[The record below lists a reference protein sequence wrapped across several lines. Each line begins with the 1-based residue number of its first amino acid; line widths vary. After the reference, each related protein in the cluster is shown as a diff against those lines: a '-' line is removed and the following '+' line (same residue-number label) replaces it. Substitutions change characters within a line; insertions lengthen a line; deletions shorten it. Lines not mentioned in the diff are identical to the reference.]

1 MAGTDFPKE
10 LLRVFL
16 VTALLFLPAMSE
28 ELGWMRTFIP
38 LPVFYIL
45 VICGE
50 KDGIA
55 LLSKALVAAGIGCI
69 VISALPGFI
78 ISLSFLPLA
87 FVLARSVR
95 QEHSVLRAGMTGSIA
110 LAFVWFIGAFL
121 YGMIEHVHPY
131 RQILDTIDIS
141 LTETFKSYQQSS
153 EISADTLTQIE
164 SAFSR
169 IRTVIPVIFPAIIII
184 TILCTVWINMMLGDM
199 LIKKKNMHLSHWP
212 PYGQW
217 KLPDQLVWVV
227 ILSGIGLMLPMPA
240 LNKICLNGVLI
251 SGILYFF
258 QGLAVLSNLFNR
270 WAVPWAFRFFVY
282 ALILIQAYGIIFLA
296 IAGLIDVWFD
306 LRKSRNETT

>member
-1 MAGTDFPKE
+1 MAGTGFPKE

-38 LPVFYIL
+38 LPVFYFL
-45 VICGE
+45 VVYGE
-50 KDGIA
+50 KDGVA
-55 LLSKALVAAGIGCI
+55 LLTKAIVAAGVGCI
-69 VISALPGFI
+69 VVNTLPGYI

-87 FVLARSVR
+87 FVLARSFR
-95 QEHSVLRAGMTGSIA
+95 QKDSVLRSGMTGSIV
-110 LAFVWFIGAFL
+110 LVTIWFIGAGL
-121 YGMIEHVHPY
+121 YGIIEHVHPY

-141 LTETFKSYQQSS
+141 LTETFTAYQQSS
-153 EISADTLTQIE
+153 EISAETLAQIE
-164 SAFSR
+164 AAFTR
-169 IRTVIPVIFPAIIII
+169 IRTLIPVIFPAIILI
-184 TILCTVWINMMLGDM
+184 TTLSTVWVNMLLGDM
-199 LIKKKNMHLSHWP
+199 LIKKKNIQLSHWP

-217 KLPDQLVWVV
+217 KLPDQMVWAV
-227 ILSGIGLMLPMPA
+227 IIFGIGLMLPIPA

-270 WAVPWAFRFFVY
+270 WAVPWAFRLFVY
-282 ALILIQAYGIIFLA
+282 ALILVQAYGIIFLA